1 MLKKLLSIICIAG
14 SACAGFAEVQNLD
27 FTYAEGDFG
36 LYGKGKKETIDVAMC
51 INNPSFAGMK
61 LTSLK
66 AYIST
71 LDGITNP
78 SLWLSSELTL
88 ENKINV
94 PNIGSYPVNPSLV
107 TVEGT
112 EYGLLEVELPEPY
125 IFTDAPVYLG
135 YSITVESTTTPQQK
149 KPIVYSTGENN
160 NGMFVHMSK
169 SVLKWTNYTSNVGGV
184 AYIVAT
190 IEGEFN
196 PYSVN
201 LLGYKT
207 IYTSEDEE
215 FEVELSVS
223 NNGLNPVEILSYTYS
238 VDGSEQQSDGSVL
251 LPAPLPPSLSATYP
265 VTLTFPGISG
275 IGTHQLEITAT
286 EVNGQVNMASK
297 PSIDCV
303 INVIPFVPVHRP
315 LVEEYTGLWCGWC
328 PRGFLA
334 MEMISEDYGNNQV
347 SICYH
352 NGDDM
357 AITNNY
363 PVNVSGF
370 PGATID
376 RGSII
381 DPYYGSYSST
391 EFGISL
397 DVENAM
403 AALAIAEIEVNASL
417 NEESVDVVSNTS
429 FISNV
434 NDANYEVGYVLVAN
448 GLTEPYWGQSN
459 YYAGEAGYEG
469 TPLEVLTTWPA
480 KVYGLVFNDVAI
492 DVSAMM
498 GISGSLP
505 STISGSTSY
514 SNTYSFNI
522 EENELVQDPNNL
534 VVAAFIVDKST
545 GRIVNSNKCAVTKSS
560 AVENFGYS
568 KSETTEYF
576 DLSGR
581 KVKKPSSGIFIKRIK
596 MEDGSIKTSKVILH

>member
-1 MLKKLLSIICIAG
+1 MIKKLLSIICITGCAT
-14 SACAGFAEVQNLD
+14 AGFAEVQNLD
-27 FTYAEGDFG
+27 FTYAEGEFG

-71 LDGITNP
+71 LDGITDP

-94 PNIGSYPVNPSLV
+94 PNIGSFPAITSLV
-107 TVEGT
+107 KVEGT
-112 EYGLLEVELPEPY
+112 EYGLLEVVLPEPY
-125 IFTDAPVYLG
+125 VFTEDPVYIG

-149 KPIVYSTGENN
+149 KPIVYSTGEND

-169 SVLKWTNYTSNVGGV
+169 SVLKWTDYTSNVGGV
-184 AYIVAT
+184 AYIVAS

-196 PYSVN
+196 QYSVN
-201 LLGYKT
+201 LIDYKP
-207 IYTSEDEE
+207 IYASEDEE
-215 FEVELSVS
+215 FDVELSVS
-223 NNGLNPVEILSYTYS
+223 NNGLNPVEVLSYTYS
-238 VDGSEQQSDGSVL
+238 VDGSVQQAEGSVL
-251 LPAPLPPSLSATYP
+251 LPAALPPSLSATYP

-275 IGTHQLEITAT
+275 IGPHQLEITAV
-286 EVNGQVNMASK
+286 EANGQTNMASK

-303 INVIPFVPVHRP
+303 VNIIPFVPVHRP

-328 PRGFLA
+328 PRGFIA
-334 MEMISEDYGNNQV
+334 MEMISEDFGDNQV

-357 AITNNY
+357 AVTNSY

-370 PGATID
+370 PSATID
-376 RGSII
+376 RISII
-381 DPYYGSYSST
+381 DPYYGSTSST
-391 EFGISL
+391 EFGISI

-403 AALAIAEIEVNASL
+403 ATLAIAEIEVNASL
-417 NEESVDVVSNTS
+417 NEESVDVISNTS
-429 FISNV
+429 FISDM

-448 GLTEPYWGQSN
+448 GITSEYWAQSN
-459 YYAGEAGYEG
+459 YFAGESGYEG

-492 DVSAMM
+492 DVSAMR

-505 STISGSTSY
+505 STISGGTLY

-522 EENELVQDPNNL
+522 EDNELVPSPDSL

-545 GRIVNSNKCAVTKSS
+545 GRIINSNKCAVSKSS
-560 AVENFGYS
+560 AVENLGYS
-568 KSETTEYF
+568 KAETTEFF

-581 KVKKPSSGIFIKRIK
+581 RVINPSSGIFIKRIK